1 MRKRMM
7 YLLLVISVLS
17 QSFTGVS
24 FAKAKTKYPV
34 EEIWFTDGD
43 HYSVTRRKYGLIAKN
58 VDEVSVN
65 SDSGFWEVYIRQ
77 NNKFKEVHLW
87 EKKGKQYKMGT
98 VAVNAKASYPTI
110 DGDITV
116 DAQNR
121 VLFTGLSTCD
131 YWAKHTSKK
140 QCKKAHRWKH
150 PYVDKVMETDVANTW
165 SGNDMFAYCKDNDN
179 RLYITGPI
187 IAALTGH
194 TDDEY
199 CYKYDTVK
207 TYFEGSADQIKQVV
221 CCADFAERSSIFVLM
236 NDGSVW
242 GIGANKHKLIS
253 NSKKKKYSSFVKIID
268 GGVTQ
273 IAAGEEQ
280 VAVVKEDNTLW
291 IWGRDM
297 KKSKRKYKYSATPK
311 KIEDNVSEV
320 AVSTYHVFDTYPI
333 VVYLKKDG
341 SAYGMGYNYSDK
353 GVGDAVYTDKYKT
366 GWNRKPVLLMKNVKH
381 VYAVSQATLMLT
393 NEKEMYWTG
402 EQEGYI
408 GCEGI
413 KY

>member
-1 MRKRMM
+1 MVYRWRS
-7 YLLLVISVLS
+7 LL
-17 QSFTGVS
+17 G
-24 FAKAKTKYPV
+24 Y
-34 EEIWFTDGD
+34 
-43 HYSVTRRKYGLIAKN
+43 
-58 VDEVSVN
+58 
-65 SDSGFWEVYIRQ
+65 
-77 NNKFKEVHLW
+77 
-87 EKKGKQYKMGT
+87 
-98 VAVNAKASYPTI
+98 
-110 DGDITV
+110 
-116 DAQNR
+116 AQ
-121 VLFTGLSTCD
+121 
-131 YWAKHTSKK
+131 
-140 QCKKAHRWKH
+140 
-150 PYVDKVMETDVANTW
+150 KVW
-165 SGNDMFAYCKDNDN
+165 AYCKNNDN

-194 TDDEY
+194 TEDEY

-221 CCADFAERSSIFVLM
+221 CCADLAQRSSIFVLM

-253 NSKKKKYSSFVKIID
+253 NSKKKNYRSFVKIID

-273 IAAGEEQ
+273 IAASEEQ

-311 KIEDNVSEV
+311 KIADNVSEV
-320 AVSTYHVFDTYPI
+320 AVSTYHIFDTYPI

-341 SAYGMGYNYSDK
+341 SAYGMGYNCAGK
-353 GVGDAVYTDKYKT
+353 EGGDAVFTDKYKT

-381 VYAVSQATLMLT
+381 VYAVSQATLILT
-393 NEKEMYWTG
+393 NEKELYWTG
-402 EQEGYI
+402 EQEGYG

>member
-58 VDEVSVN
+58 VDDVSVN

-353 GVGDAVYTDKYKT
+353 GVGDAVFTDKYKT

-393 NEKEMYWTG
+393 NEKELYWTG